1 MERVVIDRKEFK
13 SRYIVNATMNFF
25 IWRHY
30 EANFILERQHFDY
43 AIGNYQEWFDQI
55 QLIVIAR

>member
-43 AIGNYQEWFDQI
+43 AIRNYQEWFDQI
-55 QLIVIAR
+55 VDCDS

>member
-1 MERVVIDRKEFK
+1 MDRNEFK
-13 SRYIVNATMNFF
+13 SKYIVNATMTFF
-25 IWRHY
+25 IWRHD